1 MAKLT
6 ETVWLLGADRLTAKT
21 ALDVPLLP
29 STSETPAIDSRASS
43 LRIERGY
50 WMFCSDAGF
59 QGTCRT
65 FGPGD
70 HPSLPGGLNNRIS
83 SGRRISEDY
92 PYQGSPI
99 WNGQQLPG
107 YTQQ

>member
-1 MAKLT
+1 MNASPDKPAPAVEVSHLRKVYGSGHT
-6 ETVWLLGADRLTAKT
+6 EV
-21 ALDVPLLP
+21 V
-29 STSETPAIDSRASS
+29 AIRDAS

-70 HPSLPGGLNNRIS
+70 HPTLPGGLNNRIS

-92 PYQGSPI
+92 PYQGSPS
-99 WNGQQLPG
+99 WNGQPQQG